1 MKNMLARIVAL
12 FMLRVDLVEL
22 KNNARHP
29 RKTQERLLL
38 SIIKKNT
45 TTSFGKNYQFAEI
58 NSYEEYKHRVPIHTY
73 EMLAPY
79 IEEQMAGN
87 TFSLTATSPVMYT
100 QTSGTAGFAKY
111 IPALD
116 ETIESYKKAQD
127 IFSYIQCRDVPGIFS
142 GKILA
147 IVSPAIE
154 GYLSNH
160 VPYGSMSGIVYKNM
174 PAYVREKY
182 ILPAEIFE
190 INDYDIK
197 YLLIVAFSLAE
208 KEITV
213 LASANPST
221 FLRLADIIRTHTH
234 ALIEFVRTGD
244 MSVLGITVDPSLK
257 NKLLPYCVANHERA
271 AQIKTIIHSGNAWT
285 FTDLWPSLKAVVTW
299 TSGNCALLISPLKK
313 MLASNVVVIE
323 MGYLCS
329 EFRATI
335 TMDCFNNQ
343 QLPVINNVFF
353 EFIEVNDWA
362 NKIDNIVT
370 IENIDIGKHYY
381 IVVTVLHGLYRYFI
395 NDIIEVTGHYK
406 NTPTIAFLQKGK
418 GVTNLTGEKLYE
430 KQITEAIK
438 QVSISLMIEP
448 LFFIMLADQQRFGY
462 TLYIEIANIRLPTN
476 FPKMFDHV
484 LSELNIEYVSK
495 MKSGRL
501 KPLQVKQLKEGTY
514 EFFKSHCIRSGQ
526 REGQFKLI
534 KLQYHQDVSFPFDEY
549 VMI

>member
-1 MKNMLARIVAL
+1 
-12 FMLRVDLVEL
+12 
-22 KNNARHP
+22 
-29 RKTQERLLL
+29 LLL
-38 SIIKKNT
+38 SIIKKNKNT
-45 TTSFGKNYQFAEI
+45 QFGKQYQFPNI
-58 NSYEEYKHRVPIHTY
+58 HSYEEFARQVPIQSY
-73 EMLAPY
+73 EMLAPF

-87 TFSLTATSPVMYT
+87 LLSLTESTPVMYT
-100 QTSGTAGFAKY
+100 QTSGTGGQAKY
-111 IPALD
+111 IPILK

-127 IFSYIQCRDVPGIFS
+127 IFSYIQRRDVPGIFS

-154 GYLSNH
+154 GYLNNH
-160 VPYGSMSGIVYKNM
+160 IPYGSMSGIVYKNM
-174 PAYVREKY
+174 PASVRANY
-182 ILPAEIFE
+182 ILPPDIFE
-190 INDYDIK
+190 IDNYDVK

-221 FLRLADIIRTHTH
+221 FLRLADIIRAH
-234 ALIEFVRTGD
+234 ANVLIEFVRTGD
-244 MSVLGITVDPSLK
+244 LSVLGISVDASLK
-257 NKLLPYCVANHERA
+257 NKLLPYCVANRERA
-271 AQIKTIIHSGNAWT
+271 AQLKTILHSDKAWI

-299 TSGNCALLISPLKK
+299 TGGNCALLISPLKK

-335 TMDCFNNQ
+335 TMNCFNNQ

-370 IENIDIGKHYY
+370 IENIEIEKHYY
-381 IVVTVLHGLYRYFI
+381 IVVTALHGLYRYFI

-430 KQITEAIK
+430 NQITEAIK

-476 FPKMFDHV
+476 FPAMFDRV

-501 KPLQVKQLKEGTY
+501 KPLQVKQLKTGTY
-514 EFFKSHCIRSGQ
+514 DFFKSHCIRAGQ

-534 KLQYHQDVSFPFDEY
+534 KLQYHQDISFPFDEY